1 MSDIQEL
8 LKEIV
13 AGIGEQIR
21 DLGPGAAQQV
31 SLDAVVTE
39 LENLQPLVSSEPTAT
54 KSLAA
59 AAISA
64 AQAVQSGIAAG
75 NKSLADLGP
84 LVGNLETLL
93 PLLDVSLNPAA
104 NGLVTSILARL
115 TQLLATRPDVDA
127 ILGDLEA
134 IKSLRGGPADATA
147 FHDFN
152 VLQMAFKNVWV
163 QAFDEN
169 LRQSAEQAYAAAVQ
183 LYADAGLTI
192 PDTGSV
198 DDMQQLDEFLN
209 AIRGAAGDV
218 APPVPELVQRWLS
231 FNIVPV
237 WPQLSDGQRAIATQD
252 AQLLQNLFDDN
263 QFLSLATKNILD
275 AMTDMAAHPEGPGGK
290 LAKLIDELGNAMS
303 EPYAFDVFAPNSFNY
318 GLLLTYRQEWTPGEY
333 QAGDLRA
340 TIPLAP
346 GEVRRYSKK
355 TTVKRTRARK
365 EAEKSVASSSLS
377 SSDTQRAEADI
388 MQKTD
393 TATNYKM
400 TADGSFSIAG
410 IGDIKSTSE
419 FGANQSNESVSN
431 KKDFRESTVKA
442 AQEYR
447 LERSLDVDTTSSTE
461 TETTESG
468 EISNKNN
475 EITVAYLFYELQ
487 RRYQIS
493 ESLYRVRPVILIAQ
507 DVPAPHE
514 VDEAWLIENQWI
526 IARVLLDES
535 LRPSLEYLNS
545 GLAGDEASIAILR
558 AQWENLRDITNTLE
572 SQLNNQINI
581 RNYYRDQVAT
591 DTYNENM
598 AKAVDSNVGF
608 FAKIAEDSFG
618 NATGS
623 AVGAFDATRQYT
635 ESLLQNVNDNVA
647 DLQNKLKQ
655 SNDSYLAA
663 TQKFADAMQ
672 KQFSRTVAVD
682 QLRVHVKQ
690 NIFFYMQAIWAHEPP
705 DQRFFRLYNK
715 QVFCPRPSNACKLP
729 INGKAAGIK
738 GRFVIS
744 TNMWTCPPVVDKT
757 TKDLVE
763 IADIDNPLGFKGN
776 YIIFPLKETC
786 YLTTYML
793 QEFLDDTYGLKDPDI
808 FATWKAMG
816 SIDAVAASV
825 AAQLE
830 TLQQGS
836 AEWQTLVDAFAQFV
850 NETQGQVDEIIIPTG
865 QLFIEA
871 LPGSHPILEDFM
883 LLHRAEDVRKVKAEV
898 RHAELENL
906 RLASRLAAA
915 QEDSKNL
922 HLLSDPD
929 IDKKVLIEGGTNV
942 VIPTGDP

>member
-1 MSDIQEL
+1 MSDIQAL
-8 LKEIV
+8 IKEIV
-13 AGIGEQIR
+13 AGVGEQIR
-21 DLGPGAAQQV
+21 DLGPAAAQKV

-39 LENLQPLVSSEPTAT
+39 LENLQPLVSSEPAAT
-54 KSLAA
+54 RSLAA
-59 AAISA
+59 AALSA
-64 AQAVQSGIAAG
+64 AQAAQSGIAAG
-75 NKSLADLGP
+75 TKSLADLGP
-84 LVGNLETLL
+84 LVGHLETLL
-93 PLLDVSLNPAA
+93 PLLDASLDRAA
-104 NGLVTSILARL
+104 NGLVTSILAQL
-115 TQLLATRPDVDA
+115 GQLLATRPDVDA

-147 FHDFN
+147 FHDFH
-152 VLQMAFKNVWV
+152 VLQIAFKNVWV
-163 QAFDEN
+163 HAFDQN
-169 LRQSAEQAYAAAVQ
+169 LRQAAEQAYAAAVQ

-198 DDMQQLDEFLN
+198 DDVQQLDEFLN
-209 AIRGAAGDV
+209 AVRGAAGDV
-218 APPVPELVQRWLS
+218 APPVPDLVQRWFS
-231 FNIVPV
+231 INIVPV

-252 AQLLQNLFDDN
+252 AQLVQHLFDEN
-263 QFLSLATKNILD
+263 QFLSLATKKIFD
-275 AMTDMAAHPEGPGGK
+275 AMDDMASHPEGPGGK
-290 LAKLIDELGNAMS
+290 LAKLIEELGNAMS

-355 TTVKRTRARK
+355 TSVKMTRAQK
-365 EAEKSVASSSLS
+365 EVEKSVASSSLS
-377 SSDTQRAEADI
+377 SDDTQRAEADI

-393 TATNYKM
+393 TGTNYKM
-400 TADGSFSIAG
+400 TADGSFNIG

-419 FGANQSNESVSN
+419 FAANQATESVSN

-447 LERSLDVDTTSSTE
+447 LERSLEVDTTSSEE
-461 TETTESG
+461 TDTTESG
-468 EISNKNN
+468 EISNPNK
-475 EITVAYLFYELQ
+475 EITVTYLFYELQ
-487 RRYQIS
+487 RRYKLS

-535 LRPSLEYLNS
+535 LRPALEYLNS

-558 AQWENLRDITNTLE
+558 AQWENLRAITNTLE
-572 SQLNNQINI
+572 SQLNDQINI
-581 RNYYRDQVAT
+581 RNYYRDQVAS
-591 DTYNENM
+591 DTYNENL

-608 FAKIAEDSFG
+608 FGKIAEDAFG
-618 NATGS
+618 NFTGG
-623 AVGAFDATRQYT
+623 AVDALDANRQYT
-635 ESLLQNVNDNVA
+635 QALLQNINDNVA

-655 SNDSYLAA
+655 SNDAYLAA
-663 TQKFADAMQ
+663 TQKYAEAMQ
-672 KQFSRTVAVD
+672 KQFSRTVAID

-715 QVFCPRPSNACKLP
+715 QVFCPRPSSACKVPLD
-729 INGKAAGIK
+729 GKAAGAN
-738 GRFVIS
+738 GRFVVS

-757 TKDLVE
+757 TVDLVE
-763 IADIDNPLGFKGN
+763 IADIDSPLGFKGN

-793 QEFLDDTYGLKDPDI
+793 QEFVDDTYGLKDPDI
-808 FATWKAMG
+808 FATWKALG

-825 AAQLE
+825 AAQLKA
-830 TLQQGS
+830 LQEGS
-836 AEWQTLVDAFAQFV
+836 AEWQTLMDAFAQFV

-871 LPGSHPILEDFM
+871 LPGSHPLLEDFQ

-915 QEDSKNL
+915 QKDSKNL

-929 IDKKVLIEGGTNV
+929 IEKKVVVEGKAGV
-942 VIPTGDP
+942 VVDDQ

>member
-1 MSDIQEL
+1 MSDIQGLIE
-8 LKEIV
+8 EIV

-21 DLGPGAAQQV
+21 DLGPAAAQQV

-39 LENLQPLVSSEPTAT
+39 LENLQPLVSSEPAAT

-64 AQAVQSGIAAG
+64 AQAIQSGIAAG

-93 PLLDVSLNPAA
+93 PLLDASLNRAA
-104 NGLVTSILARL
+104 NGLVTRILARL
-115 TQLLATRPDVDA
+115 TQLLATRPDVAA

-134 IKSLRGGPADATA
+134 IKNLRGGPADATA
-147 FHDFN
+147 FHDFH

-163 QAFDEN
+163 HAFDEN

-198 DDMQQLDEFLN
+198 DDVQQLNEFLN

-218 APPVPELVQRWLS
+218 APPVPDLVQHWFS
-231 FNIVPV
+231 WNIVPV

-252 AQLLQNLFDDN
+252 AQLVQNLFDEG
-263 QFLSLATKNILD
+263 QYLSLATKKIFD
-275 AMTDMAAHPEGPGGK
+275 ALGDMAAHPEGPGGK
-290 LAKLIDELGNAMS
+290 LAKLIQELGNAMS
-303 EPYAFDVFAPNSFNY
+303 EPYKFDVFAPNSFNY

-355 TTVKRTRARK
+355 TTVKMTRSQK
-365 EAEKSVASSSLS
+365 EVEKSVASSSLS

-393 TATNYKM
+393 TATNFKM
-400 TADGSFSIAG
+400 TAEGSYNFG
-410 IGDIKSTSE
+410 VGDIKSTSE
-419 FGANQSNESVSN
+419 FGANQSTGSVSN

-447 LERSLDVDTTSSTE
+447 LERSLEVDTTSSTE

-468 EISNKNN
+468 EISNRNN
-475 EITVAYLFYELQ
+475 EITVTYLFYELQ
-487 RRYQIS
+487 RRYKIS

-507 DVPAPHE
+507 DVPPPHE

-535 LRPSLEYLNS
+535 LRPALEYLNS

-558 AQWENLRDITNTLE
+558 AQWENLRAITNTLE
-572 SQLNNQINI
+572 AQLNGQINI
-581 RNYYRDQVAT
+581 RNSYRDQVAS
-591 DTYNENM
+591 DTLAGNL
-598 AKAVDSNVGF
+598 AKTVDSNVGF
-608 FAKIAEDSFG
+608 FGKIAEDTVG
-618 NATGS
+618 NFTGA
-623 AVGAFDATRQYT
+623 AVGVLDANRQYT
-635 ESLLQNVNDNVA
+635 ESLLQNINDNVA

-663 TQKFADAMQ
+663 TQKYADAMQ
-672 KQFSRTVAVD
+672 KQFSRTVAID
-682 QLRVHVKQ
+682 QIRVHVKEF
-690 NIFFYMQAIWAHEPP
+690 IFHYKQAMWAHEPT

-715 QVFCPRPSNACKLP
+715 QVFCPRPSNACTVPLT
-729 INGKAAGIK
+729 GKAAGAK
-738 GRFVIS
+738 GRFLIS

-757 TKDLVE
+757 TVDLVE

-825 AAQLE
+825 AAQLK

-871 LPGSHPILEDFM
+871 LPGSHPLLEDFM

-915 QEDSKNL
+915 QKDSKNL

-929 IDKKVLIEGGTNV
+929 IDKKVVVEGKAGINV
-942 VIPTGDP
+942 SDE

>member
-1 MSDIQEL
+1 MSDLKGLIQE
-8 LKEIV
+8 IV
-13 AGIGEQIR
+13 NGIGEQIR
-21 DLGPGAAQQV
+21 DLGPAATEQV

-39 LENLQPLVSSEPTAT
+39 LENLQPLVSAEPAAT
-54 KSLAA
+54 RSLAA
-59 AAISA
+59 AALSA
-64 AQAVQSGIAAG
+64 AQTLQSGIAAG
-75 NKSLADLGP
+75 HKSVADLGP
-84 LVGNLETLL
+84 VVGNLETLF
-93 PLLDVSLNPAA
+93 PLLDASLNGAA
-104 NGLVTSILARL
+104 KALVSGILARL

-147 FHDFN
+147 FHDFH
-152 VLQMAFKNVWV
+152 VLQLAFKNVWV
-163 QAFDEN
+163 HAFDESM
-169 LRQSAEQAYAAAVQ
+169 RQSAEQAYAAAVQ

-198 DDMQQLDEFLN
+198 DDVQQLDEFLN
-209 AIRGAAGDV
+209 AIRGVAGEV
-218 APPVPELVQRWLS
+218 APPVPQLVQQW
-231 FNIVPV
+231 FPVNIVPV
-237 WPQLSDGQRAIATQD
+237 WPQLSDGQRAIASQD
-252 AQLLQNLFDDN
+252 AQLVQHLSDEGQLF
-263 QFLSLATKNILD
+263 SVATMKIYD
-275 AMTDMAAHPEGPGGK
+275 AMDAMAAHPEGPGGK
-290 LAKLIDELGNAMS
+290 LAKLIDELGTAMS

-355 TTVKRTRARK
+355 TSVKKTRAQK
-365 EAEKSVASSSLS
+365 EVEKSVASSSQS

-393 TATNYKM
+393 TATNFKM
-400 TADGSFSIAG
+400 TAEGSFNIG
-410 IGDIKSTSE
+410 VGDIRSTTE
-419 FGANQSNESVSN
+419 FGANQSTESVSN
-431 KKDFRESTVKA
+431 KKNFRESTVKA

-447 LERSLDVDTTSSTE
+447 LERTLEVDTTSSFE

-468 EISNKNN
+468 EISNPNN
-475 EITVAYLFYELQ
+475 EITATYLFYELQ
-487 RRYQIS
+487 RRYKIS

-535 LRPSLEYLNS
+535 LRPALEYLNT

-558 AQWENLRDITNTLE
+558 AQWENLRTITNNLE
-572 SQLNNQINI
+572 SQLNDQINI
-581 RNYYRDQVAT
+581 RNYYRDQVAS
-591 DTYNENM
+591 DTYQENL
-598 AKAVDSNVGF
+598 AKAVDNNVGF
-608 FAKIAEDSFG
+608 FGKIAEDSFG
-618 NATGS
+618 NFTGA
-623 AVGAFDATRQYT
+623 AVDQLDANRKYT
-635 ESLLQNVNDNVA
+635 ESLLQNINDNVA

-655 SNDSYLAA
+655 SNDSYLTA
-663 TQKFADAMQ
+663 TQKYADAMQ
-672 KQFSRTVAVD
+672 KQFSRTVAID

-715 QVFCPRPSNACKLP
+715 QVFCPDPSNACKVA
-729 INGKAAGIK
+729 INGKAGAK
-738 GRFVIS
+738 GRFAVS
-744 TNMWTCPPVVDKT
+744 TNLWSCPPAVNQTPV
-757 TKDLVE
+757 DLVE

-786 YLTTYML
+786 YLTTYL
-793 QEFLDDTYGLKDPDI
+793 LHEFLDDTYGLKDPDI

-825 AAQLE
+825 AAQLK

-836 AEWQTLVDAFAQFV
+836 PEWQTLVDEFAQFV
-850 NETQGQVDEIIIPTG
+850 NETQGQEDQIIIPTG

-871 LPGSHPILEDFM
+871 LPGSHPLLEDFK
-883 LLHRAEDVRKVKAEV
+883 LVHRAEDVRKVKAEV

-906 RLASRLAAA
+906 RLASRLVAAHK
-915 QEDSKNL
+915 DSKHLN
-922 HLLSDPD
+922 LLSDPD
-929 IDKKVLIEGGTNV
+929 IEKKVLIDGKAAAVTVTDGG
-942 VIPTGDP
+942 

>member
-1 MSDIQEL
+1 MTDIKGLIQE
-8 LKEIV
+8 IV
-13 AGIGEQIR
+13 DGVGEQIR
-21 DLGPGAAQQV
+21 DLGPAATEQV

-39 LENLQPLVSSEPTAT
+39 LENLQPLVSTEPDAT
-54 KSLAA
+54 ENLAA
-59 AAISA
+59 AALSA
-64 AQAVQSGIAAG
+64 AQAIQSGISAG
-75 NKSLADLGP
+75 HKSLADLGP
-84 LVGNLETLL
+84 VVGDLETLL
-93 PLLDVSLNPAA
+93 PLLGTSLNTSAKA
-104 NGLVTSILARL
+104 LVTSSLARL

-147 FHDFN
+147 FHDFH
-152 VLQMAFKNVWV
+152 VLQLAFKSVWV
-163 QAFDEN
+163 HAFDESM
-169 LRQSAEQAYAAAVQ
+169 RQAAEQAYAAAVQ

-198 DDMQQLDEFLN
+198 DDVQQLDEFLN
-209 AIRGAAGDV
+209 AIRDAAGDV
-218 APPVPELVQRWLS
+218 APPVPDLVQHW
-231 FNIVPV
+231 FPVNIVPV
-237 WPQLSDGQRAIATQD
+237 WPQLSDGQRAIAAQD
-252 AQLLQNLFDDN
+252 AQLVQKLSDEGQLF
-263 QFLSLATKNILD
+263 SLATKKIYD
-275 AMTDMAAHPEGPGGK
+275 TMDDMAAHPEGPGGK
-290 LAKLIDELGNAMS
+290 LAKLIQELGAAMS

-333 QAGDLRA
+333 QGGDLRA

-355 TTVKRTRARK
+355 TSVKKTRAQK
-365 EAEKSVASSSLS
+365 EVEKSVASSSQS

-393 TATNYKM
+393 TATNFKM
-400 TADGSFSIAG
+400 TADGSYNIG
-410 IGDIKSTSE
+410 VGDIKSTTE
-419 FGANQSNESVSN
+419 FGANQSTESVSN
-431 KKDFRESTVKA
+431 KKNFRESTVKA

-447 LERSLDVDTTSSTE
+447 LERSLEVDTSSSIE

-468 EISNKNN
+468 EISNPNN
-475 EITVAYLFYELQ
+475 EITTTYLFYELQ
-487 RRYQIS
+487 RRYKIN
-493 ESLYRVRPVILIAQ
+493 ESLYRARPVILIAQ
-507 DVPAPHE
+507 EVPAPHE

-535 LRPSLEYLNS
+535 LRPALEYLNT

-558 AQWENLRDITNTLE
+558 AQWENLRTITNNLE
-572 SQLNNQINI
+572 SQLNDQINI
-581 RNYYRDQVAT
+581 RNYYRDQVAS
-591 DTYNENM
+591 DTYRENL
-598 AKAVDSNVGF
+598 AKAVDDNVGF
-608 FAKIAEDSFG
+608 FGKIAEDSFG
-618 NATGS
+618 DFTGF
-623 AVGAFDATRQYT
+623 AVDRLDANRKYT
-635 ESLLQNVNDNVA
+635 ESLLQNINDNIA

-663 TQKFADAMQ
+663 TQKYADAMQ
-672 KQFSRTVAVD
+672 KQFSRTVAID

-715 QVFCPRPSNACKLP
+715 QVFCPKPSNACKLGLSGHADK
-729 INGKAAGIK
+729 N
-738 GRFVIS
+738 GRFVVT
-744 TNMWTCPPVVDKT
+744 TNMWWCPPVVDQT
-757 TKDLVE
+757 TVDLVE

-793 QEFLDDTYGLKDPDI
+793 QEFLDDNYGLKDPDI
-808 FATWKAMG
+808 FASWKAMG

-825 AAQLE
+825 AAQLR

-836 AEWQTLVDAFAQFV
+836 PEWQTLVDQFAQFV

-871 LPGSHPILEDFM
+871 LPGAHPLLEDFK
-883 LLHRAEDVRKVKAEV
+883 LIHRAEDVRKVKAEV

-906 RLASRLAAA
+906 RLASRLVAA
-915 QEDSKNL
+915 QKDAKYLN
-922 HLLSDPD
+922 LLSDPD
-929 IDKKVLIEGGTNV
+929 IEKKILVEGKAGVNV
-942 VIPTGDP
+942 SDGA